1 MIVKYDPVA
10 FEAVPR
16 PVISRGHE
24 YPASFE
30 MATHQH
36 RRGQLL
42 YAAAGTVAVTTPEGA
57 WIAPPERAVWIPG
70 GTPHSVRMVGSVST
84 RSVYI

>member
-1 MIVKYDPVA
+1 MVETYDPVA

-57 WIAPPERAVWIPG
+57 WIATRARRVDTWWHATFG
-70 GTPHSVRMVGSVST
+70 AHGR
-84 RSVYI
+84 